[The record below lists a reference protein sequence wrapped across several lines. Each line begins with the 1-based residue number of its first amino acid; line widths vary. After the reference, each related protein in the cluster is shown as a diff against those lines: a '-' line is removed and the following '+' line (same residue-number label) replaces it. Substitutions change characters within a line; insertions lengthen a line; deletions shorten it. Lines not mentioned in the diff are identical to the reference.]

1 MESHSKTRLDFRHFL
16 NSVFQNYCKTRD
28 LSCYNV
34 CFIINRLSKIVIL
47 CFSSKVDTKAMDLKD
62 EVEPN
67 VSLVEE
73 LQTKLHELEVRL
85 QRFECAVQ

>member
-1 MESHSKTRLDFRHFL
+1 
-16 NSVFQNYCKTRD
+16 
-28 LSCYNV
+28 
-34 CFIINRLSKIVIL
+34 
-47 CFSSKVDTKAMDLKD
+47 MDLKD

-85 QRFECAVQ
+85 LQFECAAQ

>member
-1 MESHSKTRLDFRHFL
+1 M
-16 NSVFQNYCKTRD
+16 
-28 LSCYNV
+28 
-34 CFIINRLSKIVIL
+34 IL

-85 QRFECAVQ
+85 LQFECSAQ